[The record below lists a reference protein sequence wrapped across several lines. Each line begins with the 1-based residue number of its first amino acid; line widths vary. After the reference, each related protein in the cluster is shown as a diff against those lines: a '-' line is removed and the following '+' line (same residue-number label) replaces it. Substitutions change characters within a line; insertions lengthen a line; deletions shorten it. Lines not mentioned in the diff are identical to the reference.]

1 MEGRWRRMGLFVCL
15 FVSVGEKRSF
25 YMDQGSRFLMKYEHC
40 IAKKDIDEEIIEYY
54 TLNRGTTKTGGS
66 GIVMT

>member
-1 MEGRWRRMGLFVCL
+1 
-15 FVSVGEKRSF
+15 
-25 YMDQGSRFLMKYEHC
+25 MDQGSRFLMKYEHG

-54 TLNRGTTKTGGS
+54 TLNRGTTKKGGS